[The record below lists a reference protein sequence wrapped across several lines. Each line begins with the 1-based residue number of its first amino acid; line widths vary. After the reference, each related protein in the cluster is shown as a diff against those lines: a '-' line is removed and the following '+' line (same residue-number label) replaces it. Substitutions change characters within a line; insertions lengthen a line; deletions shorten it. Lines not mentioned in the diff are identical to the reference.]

1 MEYISAIADGIHLYR
16 CAVHGE
22 WQLGPG
28 DIHRPPLEGLT
39 TLKTDYDRLYQSVK
53 EQAALA
59 EPRGSLPRLRLQRN
73 PISRQQVHLKSSPKN
88 LTAIM

>member
-1 MEYISAIADGIHLYR
+1 MAGQTTRGSLTVRCVSLQNAMEAAHVSPLPLNCPERRRRMEYISAIADGIHLYR

-39 TLKTDYDRLYQSVK
+39 T
-53 EQAALA
+53 
-59 EPRGSLPRLRLQRN
+59 P
-73 PISRQQVHLKSSPKN
+73 
-88 LTAIM
+88 